1 MEMRILITLALALLA
16 LPVEAK
22 TLCTA
27 LADAVTGKVL
37 VQTGDCETRVT
48 PASTFKIPLALMGY
62 DSGFLTD
69 EHTPLL
75 PFREGYADWIKA
87 WRTDT
92 DPAAWMKNS
101 VVWYSQ
107 QITQNL
113 GEARFRAY
121 VEALDYGN
129 EDVSG
134 DPGKNNSLERSWIAS
149 SLKISPVEQVEFLR
163 KLVRRELPV
172 SAAAY
177 DMTAKI
183 TAQPSLP
190 GGWELH
196 GKTGGAAPRKANG
209 KPDLAR
215 AYGWFVGWATRG
227 DRTIIF
233 ARLIQN
239 EKPESVSPG
248 PRARDAFLKELP
260 GLLPES

>member
-1 MEMRILITLALALLA
+1 MRILITFALALLT
-16 LPVEAK
+16 LPAEAK

-27 LADAVTGKVL
+27 LADAASGKML
-37 VQTGDCETRVT
+37 VQEGDCETRVT

-62 DSGFLTD
+62 DSGFLND
-69 EHTPLL
+69 EHAPPL
-75 PFREGYADWIKA
+75 PFREGYPDWIKA
-87 WRTDT
+87 WRTDI

-107 QITQNL
+107 RITENL
-113 GEARFRAY
+113 GEARFRGY
-121 VEALDYGN
+121 VEAFDYGN

-177 DMTAKI
+177 DMTAAI
-183 TAQPSLP
+183 TAQPPLP
-190 GGWELH
+190 GGWQLH
-196 GKTGGAAPRKANG
+196 GKTGSAFSR
-209 KPDLAR
+209 KPDGSPDRDR

-227 DRTIIF
+227 DRTIVF
-233 ARLIQN
+233 ARLIQT
-239 EKPESVSPG
+239 EKREAIGSGLV
-248 PRARDAFLKELP
+248 ARDAFLKELP